1 MPALVS
7 VVLPVYNAQTT
18 LKPAVTSILRQRHRQ
33 IEVIAVD
40 DGSTDSS
47 PAILGELA
55 AGDPRIRILAPG
67 RQGLI
72 GALNAGV
79 AAAQSGI
86 VARMDADDIAHPSRI
101 SRQVSYLCAHPD
113 ADVVS
118 SLIRIFPCPAVAK
131 GFRVY
136 EEWLNALRTPEEI
149 AREIYIES
157 PLAHPSVTF
166 RRQTF
171 DSVGGYQENG
181 WPEDYDLWL
190 RMHTAGHRMGKVPEV
205 LLHWR
210 EGPTRLTRTDSR
222 YSVENFIR
230 AKAHYLRLGPLAD
243 RPIAIVWGAGQMG
256 RRLSKHLQRAGVTI
270 KAFVDIDPKKIGNT
284 RRGAPIV
291 SPADLLGVWE
301 DAGRPLI
308 LASVPSRGARALIR
322 GRLREMGMEETKDF
336 YCVA

>member
-7 VVLPVYNAQTT
+7 VVLPFYNAETT
-18 LKPAVTSILRQRHRQ
+18 LKPAVTSILRQRHPQ

-47 PAILGELA
+47 PAILEELA

-113 ADVVS
+113 VDVVS

-131 GFRVY
+131 GYRIY

-149 AREIYIES
+149 AREMYIES

-166 RRQTF
+166 RRQAF

-190 RMHTAGHRMGKVPEV
+190 RMHTAGHKMGKVPEV

-230 AKAHYLRLGPLAD
+230 AKVHYLCLGPLAD
-243 RPIAIVWGAGQMG
+243 RPVAIVWGAGQMG
-256 RRLSKHLQRAGVTI
+256 RRLSKHLQRADVTI

-284 RRGAPIV
+284 RRGAPIIA
-291 SPADLLGVWE
+291 PADLPQVWH
-301 DAGRPLI
+301 DAGEPLV

-322 GRLREMGMEETKDF
+322 NRLAGMGMEETKDF